1 MNEVMQLL
9 IDALRALVSDR
20 TYGLEQAR
28 VKLDQAQELL
38 DAAAVPQASTDA

>member
-38 DAAAVPQASTDA
+38 DAEPPQASTDA